1 MGNALYTKYRSIV
14 AMLTDR
20 YATTKDRYKSPIT
33 MSSFY
38 QRFAIKRI
46 RPQHI
51 SSVAYHELTVLNLV
65 QYPRPDAAVRYH
77 EVWMDP
83 EGIVIRMDQHNGTIR
98 RWINSYHTLSQ
109 SDWIPIMLG
118 IAARL
123 ANAHEAGLVH
133 MDLKPSNSL
142 PESHEYY

>member
-1 MGNALYTKYRSIV
+1 MADALYTEYRSID
-14 AMLTDR
+14 ATLTDR
-20 YATTKDRYKSPIT
+20 YVITKDRYKSPII

-51 SSVAYHELTVLNLV
+51 SSVAYNDLIVLNLRR
-65 QYPRPDAAVRYH
+65 YPRPDAAVQYH
-77 EVWMDP
+77 EVWNDP
-83 EGIVIRMDQHNGTIR
+83 EGIVIRMDEHNGTLR
-98 RWINSYHTLSQ
+98 RWIKSYHLLSEY
-109 SDWIPIMLG
+109 DWFPIMLG
-118 IAARL
+118 IATRL
-123 ANAHEAGLVH
+123 ANAHAAGLVH